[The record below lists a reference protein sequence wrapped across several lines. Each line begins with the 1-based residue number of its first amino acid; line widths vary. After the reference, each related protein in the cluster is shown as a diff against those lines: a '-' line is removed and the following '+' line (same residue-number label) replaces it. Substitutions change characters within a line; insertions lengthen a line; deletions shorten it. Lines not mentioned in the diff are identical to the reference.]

1 MVKIS
6 KISDSEFALS
16 GTEEVF
22 VSDFKEIVVDG
33 VTYVN
38 RQYKN
43 EIFDFDKDRIEN
55 PKDWSS
61 FHYYY
66 PSFGI
71 DYKLYYSLRF
81 DGLLKVAVGSN
92 YSQNDWVN
100 CFNYVLNEV
109 KQANIEDFYLA
120 RMREG
125 YVSDFKKLS
134 IAIPLEG
141 ISGGYYFFIET
152 PFVEIVK
159 MDWTQLDL
167 ISKNYLKTF
176 FFDSKWGKEF
186 WQDLLPPKIINQKL
200 TLDEVNFV
208 LMELYQRKVKLFTK
222 AARHYNEA
230 NNKNQYILKN
240 LNKTCYL

>member
-6 KISDSEFALS
+6 QISESEFALS

-38 RQYKN
+38 RRYKN

-71 DYKLYYSLRF
+71 DYKLHYSLRF
-81 DGLLKVAVGSN
+81 NGLLKVAIGRN
-92 YSQNDWVN
+92 YSQNDRAN
-100 CFNYVLNEV
+100 CFHYILEKEKIPTIKWFGVIKNRE
-109 KQANIEDFYLA
+109 NIY
-120 RMREG
+120 
-125 YVSDFKKLS
+125 DFKNLSFTIKLEHIVS
-134 IAIPLEG
+134 GYSFAVG
-141 ISGGYYFFIET
+141 I

-159 MDWTQLDL
+159 MDWKNNQEN
-167 ISKNYLKTF
+167 IQNYLNEVF
-176 FFDSKWGKEF
+176 FSEKYGNEFFLGILPEKIKKEKLN
-186 WQDLLPPKIINQKL
+186 QDEINL
-200 TLDEVNFV
+200 V
-208 LMELYQRKVKLFTK
+208 LMELYQRKVALFTK
-222 AARHYNEA
+222 AAKLYKDKED
-230 NNKNQYILKN
+230 KNQYIINK
-240 LNKTCYL
+240 LNKKCYL

>member
-1 MVKIS
+1 MVQIV

-71 DYKLYYSLRF
+71 DYKLHYSLRF
-81 DGLLKVAVGSN
+81 DGLLKVAVGRI
-92 YSQNDWVN
+92 YSQNDWAN
-100 CFNYVLNEV
+100 CFHYILEKEKIPTIKWFGV
-109 KQANIEDFYLA
+109 KYERDNI
-120 RMREG
+120 R
-125 YVSDFKKLS
+125 DFKHLS
-134 IAIPLEG
+134 IAIPLEA
-141 ISGGYYFFIET
+141 ISSGYYFFIET

-167 ISKNYLKTF
+167 KPKNYLETF

-200 TLDEVNFV
+200 TLDEVNLV
-208 LMELYQRKVKLFTK
+208 LMELYQRKVNLFTR
-222 AARHYNEA
+222 AARIYKHKE
-230 NNKNQYILKN
+230 NKNNYILKN
-240 LNKTCYL
+240 LNKSCYL